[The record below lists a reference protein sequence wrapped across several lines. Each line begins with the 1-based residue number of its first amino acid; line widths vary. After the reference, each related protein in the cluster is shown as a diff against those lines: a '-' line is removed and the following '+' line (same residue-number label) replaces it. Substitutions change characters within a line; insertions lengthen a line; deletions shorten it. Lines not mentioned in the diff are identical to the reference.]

1 MMYKKNFIFIFA
13 LVFLVSLNLPA
24 KKKDKYEEWMDEVNS
39 IIADAEKA
47 EFKKLKKEKEKEF
60 FIKLFWAKRDPT
72 PQTEKN
78 ELKEEYYKRLS
89 HVKKAYI
96 YGYKKGAETD
106 TGKAYLYF
114 GKPKVFHP
122 GASSAGTD
130 QTPPRYDSPSMHT
143 ERDFPPQM
151 WIYPTQ
157 PWMNIPKEGFHFI
170 FSHDGVG
177 YVLDREKTETRA
189 MQAFFAYPEKI
200 LFFPD
205 LKELP
210 KTRKIITFSP
220 ESFEG
225 KLIQKLKSAQED
237 IVQIPFEKKAIFTKA
252 ENKSSFLTILLK
264 IDPAEKKD
272 IIEKKLNFFGRIES
286 ESYFYDFSEEKI
298 PIKEKDYFISQ
309 VGLPLRPGEYK
320 LFLGFYSPDKKTYSI
335 KADNIEVPDFWT
347 QELAFSSLLVSS
359 QVREVKAADEK
370 EEFDVFFLG
379 RYSLLPSYGQEYT
392 KEESLNIFYYL
403 YNLAIDENQN
413 CSLLIEL
420 ELQSGEKKFKL
431 NPQKRQRKV
440 GEEGAILEGH
450 QIPLSALSES
460 GEYQLI
466 VKVTDEIAKKT
477 VSKKLKFIIL

>member
-1 MMYKKNFIFIFA
+1 MNKKHFIFIFA
-13 LVFLVSLNLPA
+13 LVFIVFLNLSA
-24 KKKDKYEEWMDEVNS
+24 KKKDKYEKWIDEVNS
-39 IIADAEKA
+39 IIIDAEKA

-96 YGYKKGAETD
+96 YGYKKGAATD
-106 TGKAYLYF
+106 LGKTYLYF

-122 GASSAGTD
+122 RASSAGTD
-130 QTPPRYDSPSMHT
+130 QTPPRDDSPSMHT
-143 ERDFPPQM
+143 QRDFPPQM

-157 PWMNIPKEGFHFI
+157 PWMNIPRDAFHFI
-170 FSHDGVG
+170 FSHDGIG

-200 LFFPD
+200 LFFPN
-205 LKELP
+205 LTELP

-225 KLIQKLKSAQED
+225 KLIQKLKSTQED
-237 IVQIPFEKKAIFTKA
+237 IVQVPFEKKTIFTKA
-252 ENKSSFLTILLK
+252 KNKGSYLTILVK

-272 IIEKKLNFFGRIES
+272 IIEKKLNFFGRVES
-286 ESYFYDFSEEKI
+286 ESYFYDFSQEEA

-335 KADNIEVPDFWT
+335 KVDQIEVPDFWT
-347 QELAFSSLLVSS
+347 QELAFSSLLASS
-359 QVREVKAADEK
+359 QVREVKAADKK
-370 EEFDVFFLG
+370 EEFDVFSLG
-379 RYSLLPSYGQEYT
+379 RYSLLPFYGQEYT

-403 YNLAIDENQN
+403 YNLAVDENQN
-413 CSLLIEL
+413 CSLTIEL
-420 ELQSGEKKFKL
+420 ELQAGEKKFKL

-450 QIPLSALSES
+450 HIPLSALPES

-477 VSKKLKFIIL
+477 VSKKLKFILF